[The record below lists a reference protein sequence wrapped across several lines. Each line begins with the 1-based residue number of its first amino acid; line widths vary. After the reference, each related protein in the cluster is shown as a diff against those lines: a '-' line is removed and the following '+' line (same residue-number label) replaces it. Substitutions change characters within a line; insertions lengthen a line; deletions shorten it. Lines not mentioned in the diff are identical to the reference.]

1 MIEEHKTPWK
11 TVSSK
16 IVYDNPWIKV
26 REDKI
31 INPSGGDGIYGVVSF
46 KNIAI
51 GIVPVDEQGFTYLV
65 GQYRYPLDEYS
76 WEIPEGGG
84 PIGIDIL
91 DSARRELKEET
102 GFTANKWTNICRIHT
117 SNSVTSEEGF
127 IFLAEELTPG
137 ENELEATEDIVVKKV
152 KLKEAV
158 EMVMDNRITDGL
170 SIAGILKAARLKKI

>member
-1 MIEEHKTPWK
+1 MEEHKNPWK

-26 REDKI
+26 REDKV

-51 GIVPVDEQGFTYLV
+51 GIVPVDEEGYTYLV

-84 PIGIDIL
+84 PVGIDVL
-91 DSARRELKEET
+91 DSAKRELKEET
-102 GFTANKWTNICRIHT
+102 GFTAKKWTNICRIHT

-137 ENELEATEDIVVKKV
+137 ESELEATEDIVVKKI

-170 SIAGILKAARLKKI
+170 SIAGILKAARIKNY

>member
-1 MIEEHKTPWK
+1 MEEHKNPWK

-26 REDKI
+26 REDKV
-31 INPSGGDGIYGVVSF
+31 INPGGGDGIYGVVSF

-51 GIVPVDEQGFTYLV
+51 GIVPVDEEGYTYLV
-65 GQYRYPLDEYS
+65 GQYRYPLREYS

-84 PIGIDIL
+84 ARDTDIL
-91 DSARRELKEET
+91 DSAKRELKEET

-127 IFLAEELTPG
+127 IFLAEELTAG
-137 ENELEATEDIVVKKV
+137 ESELEETEDIVVKKI

-158 EMVMDNRITDGL
+158 EMVMDNRITDSL
-170 SIAGILKAARLKKI
+170 SIAGIMKAARLKKI